1 MPSSTYLAF
10 REAMEL
16 KQQVV
21 CMYQDFHRE
30 VCPHTLGFKG
40 GREKVLTFQF
50 AGESSRG
57 LPPGG
62 AWRCMFVDEVVLLG
76 TKDGEWHTADNHLHP
91 QSCVDQVDF
100 EVFA

>member
-1 MPSSTYLAF
+1 
-10 REAMEL
+10 MEL

-21 CMYQDFHRE
+21 CMYQDFLRE
-30 VCPHTLGFKG
+30 VCPHTLGHKN
-40 GREKVLTFQF
+40 GREKVLGFQF

-62 AWRCMFVDEVVLLG
+62 AWRCMFVDEVILLE
-76 TKDGEWHTADNHLHP
+76 TKDGEWHTADNHMQP
-91 QSCVDQVDF
+91 QSCVDEIDL